1 MSLFKFFSFNNN
13 NLSSFAE
20 RKLWFSKV
28 NAFNDPFE
36 GLFIH
41 STKNLSNGQTIEVIR
56 TMNKDGEINES
67 LNISHQSETMDRLTD
82 IAMSAQ
88 LDTLRKI
95 TEDTLEIAFDEA
107 MNDIYNA
114 GVCCFISDENI
125 QTENSNPIQNQ
136 LMWGYYGDGLRGYA
150 LEMHEHI
157 EFNGKMSCVSVEY
170 INDIPT
176 VDTSDFG
183 YKFYT
188 STSQQEKNYLSGK
201 LVDLIASKS
210 DVWKHENEIR
220 FINPEGNALVSYSE
234 SSIKALYIGEKMPK
248 WQQTA
253 LVSIAKKN
261 GITDIYTA
269 YIRKER
275 YELSIERYV
284 E

>member
-13 NLSSFAE
+13 NLSSFAD

-41 STKNLSNGQTIEVIR
+41 STKRLSSGQTIDVIR
-56 TMNKDGEINES
+56 TMNKDGEINK
-67 LNISHQSETMDRLTD
+67 LLKIDHQSETMDRLTD
-82 IAMSAQ
+82 IAMLGQ
-88 LDTLRKI
+88 LDTLREI
-95 TEDTLEIAFDEA
+95 TEETLKIAFDKA
-107 MNDIYNA
+107 MDDIYDA
-114 GVCCFISDENI
+114 GVCCFISDKNI
-125 QTENSNPIQNQ
+125 QAEYSNPIQNQ

-150 LEMHEHI
+150 LEMHEPFECNDKI
-157 EFNGKMSCVSVEY
+157 SCVSVEY
-170 INDIPT
+170 IKDIPT
-176 VDTSDFG
+176 IDTSDFG

-188 STSQQEKNYLSGK
+188 STSQQDRNNLSSK

-210 DVWKHENEIR
+210 DLWKHENEIR
-220 FINPEGNALVSYSE
+220 FISQKGNALVSYSE
-234 SSIKALYIGEKMPK
+234 GSVKALYIGEKMPE

-284 E
+284 K

>member
-13 NLSSFAE
+13 NLSSFAD

-41 STKNLSNGQTIEVIR
+41 STKRLSHGQTIDVIR
-56 TMNKDGEINES
+56 TMNKDGEINK
-67 LNISHQSETMDRLTD
+67 LLKIHHQSETMDRLTD
-82 IAMSAQ
+82 IAISGQ
-88 LDTLRKI
+88 LDNLREI
-95 TEDTLEIAFDEA
+95 TEETLKIAFDEA
-107 MNDIYNA
+107 MNDIYDA
-114 GVCCFISDENI
+114 GVCCFISDKNI
-125 QTENSNPIQNQ
+125 QAENSNPIQNQ

-150 LEMHEHI
+150 LEMHEPFECNDKI
-157 EFNGKMSCVSVEY
+157 SCVSVAY

-176 VDTSDFG
+176 IDTSDFG

-188 STSQQEKNYLSGK
+188 SASQQERNDLSSK

-210 DVWKHENEIR
+210 DLWKHENEIR
-220 FINPEGNALVSYSE
+220 FISQKGNILVSYSE
-234 SSIKALYIGEKMPK
+234 NSVKALYIGEKMPE